1 MKDRV
6 LVPVNDSPPAWAA
19 LDYAISHPPQ
29 DQLVCLHAVNPAPY
43 VSDIGGVGGPLM
55 MDQKRTEATDL
66 METIT
71 AYVSMETCDF
81 HTEIQEGR
89 PKTVILEYVNSHPI
103 DQIVIGT
110 HGRTG
115 VKRLLIGSVTEAI
128 LRDSPVPVTVIPPTE
143 PTPTPP

>member
-55 MDQKRTEATDL
+55 MEQKRTEATDL

-71 AYVSMETCDF
+71 AYISMETCDF
-81 HTEIQEGR
+81 HTEIKEGR
-89 PKTVILEYVNSHPI
+89 PKTVILEYVNTHEI

-128 LRDSPVPVTVIPPTE
+128 LRDSPVPVTVIPPAE
-143 PTPTPP
+143 PTPTHP

>member
-19 LDYAISHPPQ
+19 LDYAIAHPPQ
-29 DQLVCLHAVNPAPY
+29 EQLICLHAINPAPY

-55 MDQKRTEATDL
+55 MEQKQTEATNL

-71 AYVSMETCDF
+71 EYVSMESCGF
-81 HTEIQEGR
+81 NTELQEGR
-89 PKTVILEYVNSHPI
+89 PKTVILDYVHSHSI
-103 DQIVIGT
+103 DKIVMGT

-115 VKRLLIGSVTEAI
+115 VKRILIGSVTEAI
-128 LRDSPVPVTVIPPTE
+128 LRDSPIPVTVIPP
-143 PTPTPP
+143 